1 MDKGHTAKEYIGK
14 ICPYCKTA
22 FVEGDEIVQCS
33 ACEMPHHKDCW
44 IENQGCT
51 TFGCQGTIRG
61 LDGQAYSQMMA
72 EGAQKTA
79 ASAQSAAYQRPVYG
93 QNGYAFAG
101 QSQQTERPSFGA
113 QPMAYGAAP
122 GAGKLCPNCGAQNI
136 GDSIFCAHCGARMPQ
151 AASAASGS
159 AAASGQP
166 AAGQAPQNPG
176 AFAAGQMQAFAASS
190 PAEPASAASG
200 QPISAQTEPQQ
211 TAAAP
216 GQTGQAAWS
225 TAGGAAQSQAGA
237 ASEQAGASAAA
248 QSPAGPAEKEQ
259 SAGAQPPAG
268 QEPAVDA
275 RPLADSANAQPA
287 SAAQNPANV
296 QVFAASSPA
305 EPASAV
311 SGQPI
316 SAQTEPQQTAAAP
329 GQTGQAA
336 WNTAGGAVQS
346 QAGAASEQAG
356 SYAQTQAQSA
366 DPAQRR
372 CPACGAH
379 NPANAA
385 FCYACGKQL
394 AQQAPSSQADG
405 TFCQNCG
412 TKNPANAAFCYGCGA
427 RLYRPAQQEQPGADA
442 AHPYD
447 AIKKQG
453 SRTRSAVS
461 GGQAQTNAQ
470 TEAGGPVCPKCGTK
484 NAAQAVFCQE
494 CGARFSGAVDPTRPY
509 DAIKKQG
516 SKRTA
521 GGASAAPY
529 GAAGQGAG
537 QTSAPAQRAAY
548 GQSAYRPAGSAA
560 AQSGGQP
567 YGAAQPGGNAYG
579 AGAPGSAQPGAAPQG
594 QARPV
599 YTPPLGTYRVPSYTI
614 PQPRAAAPLTPE
626 EFAEERRLFLG
637 QNEVY
642 YEKKFAQL
650 QSGQLTWNWAAC
662 CLTSF
667 WLIYRRMYLWGYLS
681 LLGQIILA
689 AILAYAWPVAP
700 LLFCILFGM
709 FGNNIYKS
717 HVEKE
722 MKLVQR
728 LSKQNR
734 LIEYADK
741 GGVRLAHP
749 IIAGTIIGVY
759 LIALICSLYI

>member
-122 GAGKLCPNCGAQNI
+122 GASKLCPNCGAQNI

-176 AFAAGQMQAFAASS
+176 AFAPGQMQAFAASS

-211 TAAAP
+211 TA
-216 GQTGQAAWS
+216 QAAWS

-237 ASEQAGASAAA
+237 
-248 QSPAGPAEKEQ
+248 
-259 SAGAQPPAG
+259 
-268 QEPAVDA
+268 
-275 RPLADSANAQPA
+275 
-287 SAAQNPANV
+287 
-296 QVFAASSPA
+296 
-305 EPASAV
+305 
-311 SGQPI
+311 
-316 SAQTEPQQTAAAP
+316 T
-329 GQTGQAA
+329 
-336 WNTAGGAVQS
+336 
-346 QAGAASEQAG
+346 SEQAG

-366 DPAQRR
+366 DPAQRL

-453 SRTRSAVS
+453 SRTRSAAS
-461 GGQAQTNAQ
+461 GGQMQTNAQ

-494 CGARFSGAVDPTRPY
+494 CGARLGGAVDPTRPY

-516 SKRTA
+516 SKSAA

-537 QTSAPAQRAAY
+537 QTSAPSQRAAY

-560 AQSGGQP
+560 AQPGGQP
-567 YGAAQPGGNAYG
+567 YGAYGAAQPGGNAYG
-579 AGAPGSAQPGAAPQG
+579 ASAPGSAQPGAAPQG

-749 IIAGTIIGVY
+749 VIAGTIIGVY

>member
-79 ASAQSAAYQRPVYG
+79 GSAQSAAYQRPVYG

-101 QSQQTERPSFGA
+101 QSQQTERPAFGA
-113 QPMAYGAAP
+113 RPMAYGAAT
-122 GAGKLCPNCGAQNI
+122 GEGKLCPNCGAQNI
-136 GDSIFCAHCGARMPQ
+136 GDSIFCAHCGARMAQ
-151 AASAASGS
+151 AAP
-159 AAASGQP
+159 AASGQP
-166 AAGQAPQNPG
+166 AAGQPSAGQEPAVDARPLADSANAQPASAAQNP
-176 AFAAGQMQAFAASS
+176 ANAQASAASS

-216 GQTGQAAWS
+216 SQMTQAAWS

-237 ASEQAGASAAA
+237 
-248 QSPAGPAEKEQ
+248 
-259 SAGAQPPAG
+259 
-268 QEPAVDA
+268 
-275 RPLADSANAQPA
+275 
-287 SAAQNPANV
+287 
-296 QVFAASSPA
+296 
-305 EPASAV
+305 
-311 SGQPI
+311 
-316 SAQTEPQQTAAAP
+316 T
-329 GQTGQAA
+329 
-336 WNTAGGAVQS
+336 
-346 QAGAASEQAG
+346 SEQAG
-356 SYAQTQAQSA
+356 SYAQMQAQSA
-366 DPAQRR
+366 DSAQRL
-372 CPACGAH
+372 CPACGAR

-427 RLYRPAQQEQPGADA
+427 KLYRPGQQEQPGADA

-461 GGQAQTNAQ
+461 GGQMQTNAQ

-516 SKRTA
+516 SKSAA

-537 QTSAPAQRAAY
+537 QTSAPSQRAAY

-560 AQSGGQP
+560 AQPGGQP
-567 YGAAQPGGNAYG
+567 YGTYGAAQPGGNAYG

-614 PQPRAAAPLTPE
+614 PQSRAAAPLTPE

>member
-101 QSQQTERPSFGA
+101 QSQQTERPAFGA
-113 QPMAYGAAP
+113 RPMAYGAAP
-122 GAGKLCPNCGAQNI
+122 GASKLCPNCGAQNI

-151 AASAASGS
+151 AAPAASGS

-176 AFAAGQMQAFAASS
+176 AFAPGQMQASAASS

-225 TAGGAAQSQAGA
+225 TAGGA
-237 ASEQAGASAAA
+237 
-248 QSPAGPAEKEQ
+248 
-259 SAGAQPPAG
+259 
-268 QEPAVDA
+268 
-275 RPLADSANAQPA
+275 
-287 SAAQNPANV
+287 
-296 QVFAASSPA
+296 
-305 EPASAV
+305 
-311 SGQPI
+311 
-316 SAQTEPQQTAAAP
+316 
-329 GQTGQAA
+329 
-336 WNTAGGAVQS
+336 VQS

-366 DPAQRR
+366 DPAQRL

-453 SRTRSAVS
+453 SRTRSAAS
-461 GGQAQTNAQ
+461 GGQMQTNAQ

-494 CGARFSGAVDPTRPY
+494 CGARLGGAVDPTRPY

-516 SKRTA
+516 SKSAA

-537 QTSAPAQRAAY
+537 QTSAPSQRAAY

-560 AQSGGQP
+560 AQPGGQP
-567 YGAAQPGGNAYG
+567 YGAYGAAQPGGNAYG
-579 AGAPGSAQPGAAPQG
+579 ASAPGSAQPGAAPQG

>member
-1 MDKGHTAKEYIGK
+1 
-14 ICPYCKTA
+14 
-22 FVEGDEIVQCS
+22 
-33 ACEMPHHKDCW
+33 
-44 IENQGCT
+44 
-51 TFGCQGTIRG
+51 
-61 LDGQAYSQMMA
+61 
-72 EGAQKTA
+72 
-79 ASAQSAAYQRPVYG
+79 
-93 QNGYAFAG
+93 
-101 QSQQTERPSFGA
+101 
-113 QPMAYGAAP
+113 
-122 GAGKLCPNCGAQNI
+122 
-136 GDSIFCAHCGARMPQ
+136 
-151 AASAASGS
+151 
-159 AAASGQP
+159 
-166 AAGQAPQNPG
+166 
-176 AFAAGQMQAFAASS
+176 
-190 PAEPASAASG
+190 
-200 QPISAQTEPQQ
+200 
-211 TAAAP
+211 
-216 GQTGQAAWS
+216 
-225 TAGGAAQSQAGA
+225 
-237 ASEQAGASAAA
+237 AGASAAG

-275 RPLADSANAQPA
+275 RPLADSANAQPI
-287 SAAQNPANV
+287 SAAQNPANA
-296 QVFAASSPA
+296 QASAASNPA
-305 EPASAV
+305 TASAA

-316 SAQTEPQQTAAAP
+316 SAQAEPQQTAAAP

-336 WNTAGGAVQS
+336 WSTAGGAVQS

-453 SRTRSAVS
+453 SRTRSAAS
-461 GGQAQTNAQ
+461 GGQMQTNAQ

-494 CGARFSGAVDPTRPY
+494 CGARLGGAVDPTRPY

-516 SKRTA
+516 SKSAA

-537 QTSAPAQRAAY
+537 QTSAPSQRAAY

-560 AQSGGQP
+560 AQPGGQP
-567 YGAAQPGGNAYG
+567 YGAYGAAQPGGNAYG

-594 QARPV
+594 QARPI

-614 PQPRAAAPLTPE
+614 PQSRAATPLTPE

-717 HVEKE
+717 HIEKE

-741 GGVRLAHP
+741 GGVRLVHP
-749 IIAGTIIGVY
+749 VIAGTIIGVY
-759 LIALICSLYI
+759 LIALLCSLYI

>member
-1 MDKGHTAKEYIGK
+1 MTEVRG
-14 ICPYCKTA
+14 
-22 FVEGDEIVQCS
+22 VLREIVQCS

-101 QSQQTERPSFGA
+101 QSQQTERPAFGA
-113 QPMAYGAAP
+113 RPMAYGAAP
-122 GAGKLCPNCGAQNI
+122 GASKLCPNCGAQNI
-136 GDSIFCAHCGARMPQ
+136 GDSIFCAHCGARMAQ

-159 AAASGQP
+159 AAASGQT

-176 AFAAGQMQAFAASS
+176 VFAAGQTQASAASS

-200 QPISAQTEPQQ
+200 QPISAQAEPQQ
-211 TAAAP
+211 AAAAP
-216 GQTGQAAWS
+216 GQTEQAAWS
-225 TAGGAAQSQAGA
+225 TAGGVPQSQAGA
-237 ASEQAGASAAA
+237 A
-248 QSPAGPAEKEQ
+248 P
-259 SAGAQPPAG
+259 
-268 QEPAVDA
+268 
-275 RPLADSANAQPA
+275 
-287 SAAQNPANV
+287 
-296 QVFAASSPA
+296 
-305 EPASAV
+305 
-311 SGQPI
+311 
-316 SAQTEPQQTAAAP
+316 
-329 GQTGQAA
+329 
-336 WNTAGGAVQS
+336 
-346 QAGAASEQAG
+346 EQAG

-366 DPAQRR
+366 SAAQRR

-447 AIKKQG
+447 VIKKQG
-453 SRTRSAVS
+453 SRTRPAVS
-461 GGQAQTNAQ
+461 GGQAQAAAQ

-494 CGARFSGAVDPTRPY
+494 CGARLGGAVDPTRPY

-516 SKRTA
+516 SKSAA

-537 QTSAPAQRAAY
+537 QTSAPSQRAAY

-560 AQSGGQP
+560 AQPGGQP
-567 YGAAQPGGNAYG
+567 YGAYGAAQPGGNAYG
-579 AGAPGSAQPGAAPQG
+579 AGAPGGAQPGAAPQG

-717 HVEKE
+717 HIEKE

-749 IIAGTIIGVY
+749 VIAGTIIGVY

>member
-1 MDKGHTAKEYIGK
+1 MDKTGHTTKEYIGK

-22 FVEGDEIVQCS
+22 FAEGDEIVQCS

-61 LDGQAYSQMMA
+61 LDDQAYSQMMA

-101 QSQQTERPSFGA
+101 QSQQIERPAFGA
-113 QPMAYGAAP
+113 QPMAYGAAT
-122 GAGKLCPNCGAQNI
+122 GEGKLCPNCGAQNI
-136 GDSIFCAHCGARMPQ
+136 GDSIFCAHCGARMAQ

-159 AAASGQP
+159 AAAPGQT
-166 AAGQAPQNPG
+166 AAEQAPQNPG
-176 AFAAGQMQAFAASS
+176 AFATGQMQAFAASNS
-190 PAEPASAASG
+190 ATASAASG

-211 TAAAP
+211 TAAVP
-216 GQTGQAAWS
+216 GQTAQAAWS

-237 ASEQAGASAAA
+237 A
-248 QSPAGPAEKEQ
+248 P
-259 SAGAQPPAG
+259 
-268 QEPAVDA
+268 
-275 RPLADSANAQPA
+275 
-287 SAAQNPANV
+287 
-296 QVFAASSPA
+296 
-305 EPASAV
+305 
-311 SGQPI
+311 
-316 SAQTEPQQTAAAP
+316 
-329 GQTGQAA
+329 
-336 WNTAGGAVQS
+336 
-346 QAGAASEQAG
+346 EQAG

-366 DPAQRR
+366 DPAQRL

-453 SRTRSAVS
+453 SRTRSAAS
-461 GGQAQTNAQ
+461 GGQMQTNAQ

-494 CGARFSGAVDPTRPY
+494 CGARLGGAVDPTRPY

-516 SKRTA
+516 SKSAA

-537 QTSAPAQRAAY
+537 QTSAPSQRAAY

-560 AQSGGQP
+560 AQPGGQP
-567 YGAAQPGGNAYG
+567 YGAYGAAQPGGNAYG
-579 AGAPGSAQPGAAPQG
+579 ASAPGSAQPGAAPQG

>member
-1 MDKGHTAKEYIGK
+1 M
-14 ICPYCKTA
+14 
-22 FVEGDEIVQCS
+22 QCS

-93 QNGYAFAG
+93 QNSYAFAG
-101 QSQQTERPSFGA
+101 QSQQTERPTFGA
-113 QPMAYGAAP
+113 RPMAYGAAP
-122 GAGKLCPNCGAQNI
+122 GASKLCPNCGAQNI

-216 GQTGQAAWS
+216 GQTAQAAQS
-225 TAGGAAQSQAGA
+225 TAGGAA
-237 ASEQAGASAAA
+237 
-248 QSPAGPAEKEQ
+248 
-259 SAGAQPPAG
+259 
-268 QEPAVDA
+268 
-275 RPLADSANAQPA
+275 
-287 SAAQNPANV
+287 
-296 QVFAASSPA
+296 
-305 EPASAV
+305 
-311 SGQPI
+311 
-316 SAQTEPQQTAAAP
+316 
-329 GQTGQAA
+329 
-336 WNTAGGAVQS
+336 QS

-453 SRTRSAVS
+453 SRTRSAAS
-461 GGQAQTNAQ
+461 GGQMQTNAQ
-470 TEAGGPVCPKCGTK
+470 TEAVGLVCPKCGIK

-529 GAAGQGAG
+529 GAAGQEAG

-560 AQSGGQP
+560 AQPGGQLYGA

-579 AGAPGSAQPGAAPQG
+579 ASAPGSAQPGAAPQG
-594 QARPV
+594 QARPI

-717 HVEKE
+717 HIEKE

-749 IIAGTIIGVY
+749 VIAGTIIGVY

>member
-1 MDKGHTAKEYIGK
+1 MDKTGHTTKEYIGK

-22 FVEGDEIVQCS
+22 FAEGDEIVQCS

-61 LDGQAYSQMMA
+61 LDDQAYSQMMA

-101 QSQQTERPSFGA
+101 QSQQIERPAFGA
-113 QPMAYGAAP
+113 QPMAYGAAT
-122 GAGKLCPNCGAQNI
+122 GEGKLCPNCGAQNI
-136 GDSIFCAHCGARMPQ
+136 GDSIFCAHCGARMAQ

-159 AAASGQP
+159 AAAPGQT
-166 AAGQAPQNPG
+166 AAEQAPQNPG
-176 AFAAGQMQAFAASS
+176 AFATGQMQAFAASNS
-190 PAEPASAASG
+190 ATASAASG

-211 TAAAP
+211 TAAVP
-216 GQTGQAAWS
+216 GQTAQAAWS

-237 ASEQAGASAAA
+237 A
-248 QSPAGPAEKEQ
+248 P
-259 SAGAQPPAG
+259 
-268 QEPAVDA
+268 
-275 RPLADSANAQPA
+275 
-287 SAAQNPANV
+287 
-296 QVFAASSPA
+296 
-305 EPASAV
+305 
-311 SGQPI
+311 
-316 SAQTEPQQTAAAP
+316 
-329 GQTGQAA
+329 
-336 WNTAGGAVQS
+336 
-346 QAGAASEQAG
+346 EQAG

-453 SRTRSAVS
+453 SRTRPAVS
-461 GGQAQTNAQ
+461 GGQMQTNAQ

-537 QTSAPAQRAAY
+537 QTSAPSQRAAY

-560 AQSGGQP
+560 AQPGGQP
-567 YGAAQPGGNAYG
+567 YGAYGAAQPGGNAYG
-579 AGAPGSAQPGAAPQG
+579 ASAPGGAQPGAAPQG

-717 HVEKE
+717 HIEKE

-749 IIAGTIIGVY
+749 VIAGTIIGVY

>member
-101 QSQQTERPSFGA
+101 QSQQTERPAFGA
-113 QPMAYGAAP
+113 RPMAYGAAT
-122 GAGKLCPNCGAQNI
+122 GEGKLCPNCGAQNI
-136 GDSIFCAHCGARMPQ
+136 SDSIFCAHCGARMAQ
-151 AASAASGS
+151 AAP
-159 AAASGQP
+159 AASGQP

-176 AFAAGQMQAFAASS
+176 AFATGQMQASAASS

-216 GQTGQAAWS
+216 GQTEQAAWS

-237 ASEQAGASAAA
+237 ASEQAGASAAG

-275 RPLADSANAQPA
+275 RPLADSANAQPI
-287 SAAQNPANV
+287 SAAQNPANA
-296 QVFAASSPA
+296 QASAASNPA
-305 EPASAV
+305 TASAA

-316 SAQTEPQQTAAAP
+316 SAQAEPQQTAAAP

-336 WNTAGGAVQS
+336 WSTAGGAVQS

-453 SRTRSAVS
+453 SRTRSAAS
-461 GGQAQTNAQ
+461 GGQMQTNAQ

-494 CGARFSGAVDPTRPY
+494 CGARLGGAVDPTRPY

-516 SKRTA
+516 SKSAA

-537 QTSAPAQRAAY
+537 QTSAPSQRAAY

-560 AQSGGQP
+560 AQPGGQP
-567 YGAAQPGGNAYG
+567 YGAYGAAQPGGNAYG

-594 QARPV
+594 QARPI

-614 PQPRAAAPLTPE
+614 PQSRAATPLTPE

-717 HVEKE
+717 HIEKE

-741 GGVRLAHP
+741 GGVRLVHP
-749 IIAGTIIGVY
+749 VIAGTIIGVY
-759 LIALICSLYI
+759 LIALLCSLYI